1 MHNIPQVPFGNS
13 DLSVTR
19 LISGGNPLCANSHF
33 TPELNEE
40 MREYFTAEQT
50 AEFLLHCE
58 RQGINAWQYDHTDK
72 VLEAIDIARGKG
84 SGMQLICLHAER
96 GHDLPL
102 DEVMKSQPI
111 AIVHHGGVTDGLFRA
126 GKYEQVRDFVKKV
139 KDAGALAGVYE
150 TSDQG
155 FPECIAAF
163 RSVGEKVGA
172 QDLPVIRRQRE
183 AVIAAGIEK
192 AVLGWIDQIVKSESA
207 VLASNTSSIPITQI
221 AMATSRP
228 HAVVGM
234 HFFNPATIM
243 PLVEV
248 ISTVLTDDATA
259 DSAAVFAAA
268 TLGKT
273 VVRAGD
279 RAGFIVNKLLCPYIF
294 EAIRMYEEGFAT
306 REDIDAAMVAGA
318 GYPMGPLTLS
328 DLIGNDTMLA
338 VSESFMAEYQDPRYA
353 APPLLRRMVE
363 AGHLGRK
370 SGKGFYDY
378 G

>member
-1 MHNIPQVPFGNS
+1 MSITKVGIVGGGQMGGGIAEVCAKAGIDTVIVEIND
-13 DLSVTR
+13 DLV
-19 LISGGNPLCANSHF
+19 
-33 TPELNEE
+33 
-40 MREYFTAEQT
+40 
-50 AEFLLHCE
+50 E
-58 RQGINAWQYDHTDK
+58 RSSAGINRSLDK
-72 VLEAIDIARGKG
+72 AVDRGK
-84 SGMQLICLHAER
+84 
-96 GHDLPL
+96 L
-102 DEVMKSQPI
+102 DDQARTE
-111 AIVHHGGVTDGLFRA
+111 
-126 GKYEQVRDFVKKV
+126 
-139 KDAGALAGVYE
+139 ALARLRFTTDLGLL
-150 TSDQG
+150 SD
-155 FPECIAAF
+155 
-163 RSVGEKVGA
+163 R
-172 QDLPVIRRQRE
+172 DLVVE
-183 AVIAAGIEK
+183 AVVEDIDVKRDLFAR
-192 AVLGWIDQIVKSESA
+192 IDQIVGSETA

-228 HAVVGM
+228 QAVVGM

-248 ISTVLTDDATA
+248 ISTVLTDTAIA
-259 DSAAVFAAA
+259 DSAASFAAD

-370 SGKGFYDY
+370 TGKGFYDY
-378 G
+378 

>member
-1 MHNIPQVPFGNS
+1 MSITKVGI
-13 DLSVTR
+13 V
-19 LISGGNPLCANSHF
+19 GGGQMGGGIAEVCAKAGID
-33 TPELNEE
+33 TVIVELNDD
-40 MREYFTAEQT
+40 
-50 AEFLLHCE
+50 LVE
-58 RQGINAWQYDHTDK
+58 RSLAGINRSLDK
-72 VLEAIDIARGKG
+72 AVDRGK
-84 SGMQLICLHAER
+84 
-96 GHDLPL
+96 L
-102 DEVMKSQPI
+102 DDE
-111 AIVHHGGVTDGLFRA
+111 ART
-126 GKYEQVRDFVKKV
+126 E
-139 KDAGALAGVYE
+139 ALARLRFTTNLGLL
-150 TSDQG
+150 SD
-155 FPECIAAF
+155 
-163 RSVGEKVGA
+163 R
-172 QDLPVIRRQRE
+172 DLVVE
-183 AVIAAGIEK
+183 AVVEDIDVKRDLFAR
-192 AVLGWIDQIVKSESA
+192 IDQIVESETA
-207 VLASNTSSIPITQI
+207 VLASNTSSSPITQI
-221 AMATSRP
+221 AMATTRP
-228 HAVVGM
+228 QAVVGM

-248 ISTVLTDDATA
+248 ISTVLTNDSIA
-259 DSAAVFAAA
+259 DEAASFAAD

-370 SGKGFYDY
+370 TGKGFYDY
-378 G
+378 

>member
-1 MHNIPQVPFGNS
+1 MSITKVGIVGGGQMGGGIAEVCAKAGVDTVIVEIND
-13 DLSVTR
+13 DLV
-19 LISGGNPLCANSHF
+19 
-33 TPELNEE
+33 
-40 MREYFTAEQT
+40 
-50 AEFLLHCE
+50 E
-58 RQGINAWQYDHTDK
+58 RSLAGINRSLDK
-72 VLEAIDIARGKG
+72 AVDRGKLDDEARTEAL
-84 SGMQLICLHAER
+84 SRLR
-96 GHDLPL
+96 FTTDL
-102 DEVMKSQPI
+102 
-111 AIVHHGGVTDGLFRA
+111 GLLSD
-126 GKYEQVRDFVKKV
+126 RDLVV
-139 KDAGALAGVYE
+139 
-150 TSDQG
+150 
-155 FPECIAAF
+155 
-163 RSVGEKVGA
+163 
-172 QDLPVIRRQRE
+172 E
-183 AVIAAGIEK
+183 AVVEDIDVKRDLFAR
-192 AVLGWIDQIVKSESA
+192 IDQIVESETA

-228 HAVVGM
+228 QAVVGM

-248 ISTVLTDDATA
+248 ISTVLTDSAIA
-259 DSAAVFAAA
+259 DSAASFAAD

-353 APPLLRRMVE
+353 APPLLKRMVE

-370 SGKGFYDY
+370 TGKGFYDY
-378 G
+378 L

>member
-1 MHNIPQVPFGNS
+1 VVEDIDVKR
-13 DLSVTR
+13 DL
-19 LISGGNPLCANSHF
+19 F
-33 TPELNEE
+33 
-40 MREYFTAEQT
+40 
-50 AEFLLHCE
+50 
-58 RQGINAWQYDHTDK
+58 
-72 VLEAIDIARGKG
+72 AR
-84 SGMQLICLHAER
+84 
-96 GHDLPL
+96 
-102 DEVMKSQPI
+102 
-111 AIVHHGGVTDGLFRA
+111 
-126 GKYEQVRDFVKKV
+126 
-139 KDAGALAGVYE
+139 
-150 TSDQG
+150 
-155 FPECIAAF
+155 
-163 RSVGEKVGA
+163 
-172 QDLPVIRRQRE
+172 
-183 AVIAAGIEK
+183 
-192 AVLGWIDQIVKSESA
+192 IDQIVESETA

-228 HAVVGM
+228 EAVVGM

-248 ISTVLTDDATA
+248 ISTVLTDAAIADA
-259 DSAAVFAAA
+259 AASFAAD

-306 REDIDAAMVAGA
+306 REDIDSAMVAGA

-370 SGKGFYDY
+370 TGKGFYDY
-378 G
+378 